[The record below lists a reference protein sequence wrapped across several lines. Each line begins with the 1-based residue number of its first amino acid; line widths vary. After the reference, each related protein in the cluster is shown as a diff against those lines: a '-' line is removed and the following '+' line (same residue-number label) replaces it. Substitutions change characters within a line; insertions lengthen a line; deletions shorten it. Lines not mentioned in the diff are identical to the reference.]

1 MPNKLFLVII
11 PLLLSW
17 PARLQAEIITA
28 TVTSKTSATVSGDET
43 GLVEATYSTT
53 ASTKDRLTAGSTAT
67 MKISGLPN
75 ATIDYVAVYMHSN
88 KSSGAGSMTIHLN
101 GVSIGAISD
110 KPFNEWP
117 SQTAY
122 TQNYVPIW
130 FNGPWETDGDAVLT
144 LNISASAN
152 SLYLSKI
159 EIAVSEGEQ
168 KPFTTT
174 FSWNTSEGDLQKQIT
189 ESAVGS
195 GIVLPQCDLSSFTLE
210 GEEWEFAG
218 WAKDRII
225 AKYKTQ
231 PDMLFAGQKFYPTH
245 NSTLFAVYKTVVEEQ
260 SIMQDTLYQSGVY
273 ALVMKGST
281 EYFMAEGPVAD
292 KRVKT
297 RSCEVEM
304 QQDGRYRLLADAV
317 SANARY
323 AVIFDGA
330 TIQIQHLATESGV
343 GHTST
348 NLASNNELWQW
359 REGLNHSAA
368 IYFGAVEQAGE
379 TEAKLFMPY
388 LLSAGDWAYEAR
400 TMNLPDA
407 FEYIL
412 LFDLFDVPTSANT
425 SVWTTHPFGYDAIP
439 SVKSSSKAKKM
450 LQKGILLID
459 YKGELFDSLGR
470 KITSSP

>member
-1 MPNKLFLVII
+1 MQNKLFLVVIL
-11 PLLLSW
+11 LLLSW
-17 PARLQAEIITA
+17 PARLQAEVI
-28 TVTSKTSATVSGDET
+28 TVTVASKTSATVSGDET

-67 MKISGLPN
+67 MEISGLPN
-75 ATIDYVAVYMHSN
+75 GTIDYVAVYMHSN

-101 GVSIGAISD
+101 SVSIGTISD

-152 SLYLSKI
+152 SLYFSKI

-195 GIVLPQCDLSSFTLE
+195 GIVLPQCDLSSFTFE

-231 PDMLFAGQKFYPTH
+231 PD
-245 NSTLFAVYKTVVEEQ
+245 
-260 SIMQDTLYQSGVY
+260 
-273 ALVMKGST
+273 
-281 EYFMAEGPVAD
+281 
-292 KRVKT
+292 
-297 RSCEVEM
+297 
-304 QQDGRYRLLADAV
+304 
-317 SANARY
+317 
-323 AVIFDGA
+323 
-330 TIQIQHLATESGV
+330 
-343 GHTST
+343 
-348 NLASNNELWQW
+348 
-359 REGLNHSAA
+359 
-368 IYFGAVEQAGE
+368 
-379 TEAKLFMPY
+379 
-388 LLSAGDWAYEAR
+388 
-400 TMNLPDA
+400 
-407 FEYIL
+407 
-412 LFDLFDVPTSANT
+412 
-425 SVWTTHPFGYDAIP
+425 
-439 SVKSSSKAKKM
+439 
-450 LQKGILLID
+450 
-459 YKGELFDSLGR
+459 
-470 KITSSP
+470 